1 MPEKKKA
8 KTQRLMKFLLTDGMK
23 EIIGMEASPLRDIDF
38 DNLLPGTKFRL
49 YGPIIVRRGIWF
61 IEPGNIEILWTNT
74 GKLVIEKE
82 L

>member
-1 MPEKKKA
+1 
-8 KTQRLMKFLLTDGMK
+8 MKFLLTDGKK

-38 DNLLPGTKFRL
+38 DVLLPGTKFRL

-61 IEPGNIEILWTNT
+61 IEPGNIEILWANN
-74 GKLVIEKE
+74 GKLVIDMN